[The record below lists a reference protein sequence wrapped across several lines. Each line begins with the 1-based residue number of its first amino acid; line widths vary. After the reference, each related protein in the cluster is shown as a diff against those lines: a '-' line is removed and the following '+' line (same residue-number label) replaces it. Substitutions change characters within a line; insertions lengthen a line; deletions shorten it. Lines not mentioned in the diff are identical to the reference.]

1 MLKISTGQ
9 DNGAAEARTQ
19 KSAVLRT
26 LSPMIEFRLLTVFSE
41 GNSRDFQ
48 YVPLEGRIDTKAYK

>member
-9 DNGAAEARTQ
+9 DNGAVEARTQ

-41 GNSRDFQ
+41 RNSRDLQ
-48 YVPLEGRIDTKAYK
+48 YVPLEGRIDPKTSK